1 MTAESLRAVQQ
12 RNQVARE
19 HYVKQA
25 QLEEHERAANKD
37 RLIESEMAKEKNA
50 KRAAEQDRLDS
61 RKLADKENI
70 LANINE
76 QPEELLDKR
85 AGIDDAAEEILHN
98 EAGLAGA
105 NAAFDAVNSD
115 NPYGIPV
122 PEEFVEEIETWANL
136 GKIYTI
142 AYNKAYN
149 NYIKANNSRT
159 AGGTSGKRRTS
170 VKRGKRGKRVKQ
182 GTSGKRR
189 TNGKRGKRGI
199 SGKRGKRRTRVK

>member
-1 MTAESLRAVQQ
+1 MLRRVFGRSKQPVMTAESLRAVQQ
-12 RNQVARE
+12 KNQVARE
-19 HYVKQA
+19 HAVKQA
-25 QLEEHERAANKD
+25 QLEEHERAAKQD
-37 RLIESEMAKEKNA
+37 RLNESEMAKEKNA

-61 RKLADKENI
+61 RKLADKEKI

-105 NAAFDAVNSD
+105 KAAFDVVNSD

-122 PEEFVEEIETWANL
+122 PEEFAKEIDTWENL

-159 AGGTSGKRRTS
+159 DGGTSVKRRTS
-170 VKRGKRGKRVKQ
+170 GKRGKRVK
-182 GTSGKRR
+182 RR
-189 TNGKRGKRGI
+189 T
-199 SGKRGKRRTRVK
+199 SVK